1 MTDEKWQA
9 LQGLKDELF
18 KTKDETSFNEVVNK
32 IGEFVKAAN
41 DMTEPQKQK
50 LRDYTNNLK
59 QKKKDWW
66 EKQANK
72 PAYQKKEVY
81 LLRPET
87 EEKLRTVLDLIAKRL
102 TIPEPEPETTDNVK
116 EANDWVLDLDDRII
130 DHVGKI
136 VYYKGYHIR
145 AVMTDED
152 GFLDPDYAGGWD
164 IYQEDGKFI
173 KFIDSFKKLKEFFGE
188 PYEVEKGPIMHL
200 TQEELDA
207 IPNKD
212 LAF

>member
-1 MTDEKWQA
+1 MTDEKWKN

-18 KTKDETSFNEVVNK
+18 QTRDKDAFDQVVNK
-32 IGEFVKAAN
+32 IGTFVKEN
-41 DMTEPQKQK
+41 DMTEAQKQK

-102 TIPEPEPETTDNVK
+102 TIPEPTEPTAPARQLKPEFRKYVKRITEGETD
-116 EANDWVLDLDDRII
+116 
-130 DHVGKI
+130 
-136 VYYKGYHIR
+136 
-145 AVMTDED
+145 
-152 GFLDPDYAGGWD
+152 
-164 IYQEDGKFI
+164 
-173 KFIDSFKKLKEFFGE
+173 
-188 PYEVEKGPIMHL
+188 PYEK
-200 TQEELDA
+200 
-207 IPNKD
+207 
-212 LAF
+212 

>member
-1 MTDEKWQA
+1 MTDEKWKT

-32 IGEFVKAAN
+32 IGSFVKES
-41 DMTEPQKQK
+41 DMTEDQKQK
-50 LRDYTNNLK
+50 LREYTNNLK

-102 TIPEPEPETTDNVK
+102 AVPEPTEP
-116 EANDWVLDLDDRII
+116 AAPDR
-130 DHVGKI
+130 
-136 VYYKGYHIR
+136 
-145 AVMTDED
+145 
-152 GFLDPDYAGGWD
+152 
-164 IYQEDGKFI
+164 Q
-173 KFIDSFKKLKEFFGE
+173 LKPEFRKYVERITEGDVD
-188 PYEVEKGPIMHL
+188 PYEK
-200 TQEELDA
+200 
-207 IPNKD
+207 
-212 LAF
+212 